1 MKSMERKLR
10 LTAVISLV
18 IAVAAAALSAVFL
31 ANALSGYGKESF
43 SLEDIGMSSVCER
56 PDKAVI
62 GGFACAEAHNVK
74 RLAVVKA
81 RLGNLQFVKASG
93 KKGGRCLTVYG
104 GGSCVEFYRSGSD
117 YYLMADGRDYRV
129 ITAASVRALTEY
141 LSECAASGRDYR

>member
-18 IAVAAAALSAVFL
+18 VAVAAAALSAVFL